1 MVEKQCKC
9 IQDHLWSRK
18 HLMCKQDVIS
28 RTRYK
33 IDIAVIE
40 H

>member
-1 MVEKQCKC
+1 MY
-9 IQDHLWSRK
+9 
-18 HLMCKQDVIS
+18 KQDVIS

-33 IDIAVIE
+33 VDIAVIE